1 MGSFAKIGPGVT
13 SDTPPP
19 LPLPEGALLPDDPAQ
34 TAPPSFTAPAP
45 PTGFAPSQFP
55 LGPQEHSAIVR
66 CIVCCKEVFRT
77 MKIFTSAMVV
87 AAFATPLAAQWAQY
101 RTPGIP
107 RTADGKPNLTAPAPR
122 AADGKP
128 DLTGLWQMDVNEGA
142 VGNVALRKPGD
153 LKPADIQ
160 PWARALV
167 QQRAENFG
175 IDNPRYKC
183 LPDGPNYGPGMKR
196 VLQTPAMIVILNEDL
211 TYRPIHLDGR
221 ALETDPNPSWT
232 GYSVGHWDGD
242 TLVVESNGFNDKTWL
257 LDGYPHT
264 EALRMTERFRRTD
277 FGHLE
282 IAVTFQDPKAYN
294 KAWTLPLRLRFAADT
309 ELIEAVCNEFS
320 DNGQE
325 HWIGRGSDARQSAVK
340 VAPEILAKYVGVY
353 KGLYLQSPRTVEV
366 TFSGGTLSVSLNGGP
381 SQPVFPQSE
390 TSFSGTGLTY
400 HFIRDNQGVATHL
413 IEGHVSGEYNYER
426 QK

>member
-1 MGSFAKIGPGVT
+1 
-13 SDTPPP
+13 
-19 LPLPEGALLPDDPAQ
+19 
-34 TAPPSFTAPAP
+34 
-45 PTGFAPSQFP
+45 
-55 LGPQEHSAIVR
+55 
-66 CIVCCKEVFRT
+66 
-77 MKIFTSAMVV
+77 MKILTTAIILT
-87 AAFATPLAAQWAQY
+87 AFVTPLAAQWAQY

-122 AADGKP
+122 TADGKP
-128 DLTGLWQMDVNEGA
+128 DLAGLWQMVTNDGA

-160 PWARALV
+160 PWVQALV

-175 IDNPRYKC
+175 IENPHYKC
-183 LPDGPNYGPGMKR
+183 LPDGPNYSTGGGTKR
-196 VLQTPAMIVILNEDL
+196 ILQTPAMIVILQEDL
-211 TYRPIHLDGR
+211 TYRPIHMDGR
-221 ALETDPNPSWT
+221 ALETDPNPSWM

-257 LDGYPHT
+257 LGGYPHT
-264 EALRMTERFRRTD
+264 EALRLTERFRRTD

-282 IAVTFQDPKAYN
+282 ISVTFQDPKAYN
-294 KAWTLPLRLRFAADT
+294 KPMTLPLRAQFAADT
-309 ELIEAVCNEFS
+309 ELMESICNEFS

-325 HWIGRGSDARQSAVK
+325 HWVGRVADAQKSAVK

-366 TFSGGTLSVSLNGGP
+366 TNSGGTLTVSVNGGP
-381 SQPVFPQSE
+381 KQPIVPQSE
-390 TSFSGTGLTY
+390 TNFSGTGLSY
-400 HFIRDNQGVATHL
+400 KFLRDNQGIATDL
-413 IEGHVSGEYNYER
+413 VEGHISGDYKFER